1 MRTEVVI
8 SPRRTPSRRRLANI
22 MLRMY
27 QSAVWTTRTGSC
39 SGLVWNEAGGKVE
52 TGLLRRRQAEAAM
65 VPGSDEA

>member
-1 MRTEVVI
+1 
-8 SPRRTPSRRRLANI
+8 

-27 QSAVWTTRTGSC
+27 QSAAWTTRTGGC